1 MKAALQVSIVVLV
14 MATLLVFSGTFYT
27 LEEGQQAIVVQFGRP
42 VGEPV
47 TEAGLHVKLPFVQG
61 VRRFEKRLLIW
72 DGDPN
77 QIPTKGRE
85 FIWVDTTA
93 RWRIADAKKFLES
106 VATEEGA
113 QSRLDDIIDSVVRDQ
128 VSSSELIELVRS
140 ASWEVPE
147 EEVLKEVPA
156 EREEEI
162 KKKITRGREEI
173 TRTILAEARKIIPQ
187 YGIELVDV
195 RIKRLDYIESV
206 REKVY
211 ARMISERKRIAAQ
224 FRSEGEGR
232 GAEILGTM
240 EKDLRQ
246 IRSTAYRQVQELRG
260 EADAEATRI
269 YGEVYSRDPE
279 FYAFSRT
286 LEIYSE
292 GGNKNSM
299 LILTTDSDY
308 YRYLKH
314 AAPEA
319 DDRRKREGKVDQ
331 AAGKVNDTAEE
342 ATDTIEEALAGN
354 SPHRLAN

>member
-1 MKAALQVSIVVLV
+1 VRTALQVSIIVVV
-14 MATLLVFSGTFYT
+14 VAVLLVLSGTFYT
-27 LEEGQQAIVVQFGRP
+27 VEEGQQAVIVQFGRP
-42 VGEPV
+42 VGETV

-61 VRRFEKRLLIW
+61 VRRFEKRLLTW

-106 VATEEGA
+106 VASEAGA

-140 ASWEVPE
+140 ASWEVPAE
-147 EEVLKEVPA
+147 REAEIKKEVAA

-162 KKKITRGREEI
+162 KKEVTRGREEI

-206 REKVY
+206 RERVY

-232 GAEILGTM
+232 SAEILGAM
-240 EKDLRQ
+240 EKELRQ

-260 EADAEATRI
+260 GADAEATRI

-286 LEIYSE
+286 LELYGE
-292 GGNKNSM
+292 GGNKHAV

-314 AAPEA
+314 AAPAGEE
-319 DDRRKREGKVDQ
+319 RRPAVGPQNVKR
-331 AAGKVNDTAEE
+331 
-342 ATDTIEEALAGN
+342 
-354 SPHRLAN
+354 P

>member
-1 MKAALQVSIVVLV
+1 MKTALQVSI
-14 MATLLVFSGTFYT
+14 LLVVVAILLVLSGTFYT
-27 LEEGQQAIVVQFGRP
+27 VEEGQQAVIVQFGRP

-47 TEAGLHVKLPFVQG
+47 TEGGLHIKLPFVQG
-61 VRRFEKRLLIW
+61 VRRFEKRLLTW

-106 VATEEGA
+106 VASEEGA

-140 ASWEVPE
+140 ASWEVP
-147 EEVLKEVPA
+147 A

-162 KKKITRGREEI
+162 KKEVTRGREEI

-195 RIKRLDYIESV
+195 RIKRLDYVESV

-232 GAEILGTM
+232 SAEVLGAM
-240 EKDLRQ
+240 EKELRQ

-260 EADAEATRI
+260 GADAEATRI

-279 FYAFSRT
+279 FYTFSRT
-286 LEIYSE
+286 LEVYGE
-292 GGNKNSM
+292 GANKNAV

-314 AAPEA
+314 AAP
-319 DDRRKREGKVDQ
+319 
-331 AAGKVNDTAEE
+331 AGDE
-342 ATDTIEEALAGN
+342 
-354 SPHRLAN
+354 RLPAVGAHDAQRP